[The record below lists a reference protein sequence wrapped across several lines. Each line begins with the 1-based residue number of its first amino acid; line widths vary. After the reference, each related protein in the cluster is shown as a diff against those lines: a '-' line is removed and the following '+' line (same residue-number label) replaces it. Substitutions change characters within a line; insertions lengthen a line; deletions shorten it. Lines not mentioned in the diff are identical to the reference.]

1 VETEEAEDWMKRA
14 GVEMYFETSA
24 KTAQN
29 VTKAFE
35 EVCKQLLLMN
45 LRKTEDR

>member
-1 VETEEAEDWMKRA
+1 MKQA

-29 VTKAFE
+29 VVRAFE
-35 EVCKQLLLMN
+35 
-45 LRKTEDR
+45 